1 MSGGMLGVL
10 ALCAVAL
17 LCGAVSRQATGDST
31 PAALAVAV
39 VQEDQ
44 SPEANDLLERLKQVE
59 GLALHPVERDETASV
74 LRWGDAEGVLTI
86 GEGYGTALAEG
97 EPLPLTYESAAAA
110 ASNQAAREIVA
121 GQVTAQ
127 RARLRGLDDAE
138 RLLERPLTAEEKT
151 ELLAAMDQRYED
163 LPPLYAV
170 TAQDGAA
177 APWSATA
184 PPLGGTLLV
193 ILFTLLTWGAW
204 MARPDAMRVEQRMAS
219 VHGGRIV
226 SYGTDLLSLWIT
238 GAIVG
243 GLSLWSLGAAPADW
257 LSVGAYVLAVGAVV
271 RALTRLAGVGGR
283 VDLLAPFLALITSLL
298 GGCFCPLDQF
308 SPWLERLSWLTP
320 QGLALQGRWPVLLAA
335 TAVFLWLGRPKTH

>member
-1 MSGGMLGVL
+1 M
-10 ALCAVAL
+10 
-17 LCGAVSRQATGDST
+17 
-31 PAALAVAV
+31 
-39 VQEDQ
+39 
-44 SPEANDLLERLKQVE
+44 
-59 GLALHPVERDETASV
+59 
-74 LRWGDAEGVLTI
+74 LTI
-86 GEGYGTALAEG
+86 GDGYGTALADG
-97 EPLPLTYESAAAA
+97 EPLPLSYESAAAA

-127 RARLRGLDDAE
+127 RARLRGLDDAA
-138 RLLERPLTAEEKT
+138 RLLERPLTAEEET
-151 ELLAAMDQRYED
+151 ELLAAMDRRYEE

-170 TAQDGAA
+170 TAGAGAA

-184 PPLGGTLLV
+184 PPLGGTLLL

-219 VHGGRIV
+219 VHGGRRV
-226 SYGTDLLSLWIT
+226 SYGTDLLSLWLT
-238 GAIVG
+238 GAVVG
-243 GLSLWSLGAAPADW
+243 GLSLCALGVEPADW

-271 RALTRLAGVGGR
+271 RAVTRLAGVGGR

-320 QGLALQGRWPVLLAA
+320 QGLALQGRWPVLLAV
-335 TAVFLWLGRPKTH
+335 TVVFLWLGRPKTH